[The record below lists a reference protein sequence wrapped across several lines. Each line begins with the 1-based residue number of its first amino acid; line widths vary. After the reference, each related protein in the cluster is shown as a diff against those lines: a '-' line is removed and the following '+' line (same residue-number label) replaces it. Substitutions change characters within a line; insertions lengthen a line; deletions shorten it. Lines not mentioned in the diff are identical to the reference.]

1 MATPPFSLAGQV
13 VLVSGAGRGIGY
25 ECAQAIAA
33 AGATVALT
41 ARTQAQVE
49 AAAESIRATGGRAQA
64 FVADAAEI
72 ERHEALLDRVEAACG
87 VLTGLVNVAGM
98 TRSFAR
104 VENVT
109 PDDFDAIMHL
119 NQRGTYFLTQA
130 VAKRWLAR
138 ESGGSVITLSS
149 VIAQWG
155 GPRLSAYLMSRAAVE
170 AMTRTMAAEWA
181 YAPAQPIRLNCV
193 APAGIATEMLAPIPD
208 WYAARSLQAT
218 ALRRFGQPEEVAG
231 AVVYLLSDAARFV
244 TGTVLEVSSG
254 YGMWSLDP
262 APPRPE

>member
-1 MATPPFSLAGQV
+1 M
-13 VLVSGAGRGIGY
+13 
-25 ECAQAIAA
+25 
-33 AGATVALT
+33 
-41 ARTQAQVE
+41 
-49 AAAESIRATGGRAQA
+49 
-64 FVADAAEI
+64 
-72 ERHEALLDRVEAACG
+72 
-87 VLTGLVNVAGM
+87 
-98 TRSFAR
+98 
-104 VENVT
+104 
-109 PDDFDAIMHL
+109 
-119 NQRGTYFLTQA
+119 
-130 VAKRWLAR
+130 
-138 ESGGSVITLSS
+138 ITLSS